1 MTSAAHTKGTNQMKT
16 IVTTLTAATLALSG
30 CATAPEQIAAN
41 YVSPT
46 AYSGHTC
53 SQLNAEAQ
61 QINARLASATGQQAQ
76 QANSDATMTAVA
88 LILFWPAAFFIGG
101 NDQAPAIAQMRG
113 EAQAI
118 QSAAIA
124 RGCR

>member
-1 MTSAAHTKGTNQMKT
+1 MKT
-16 IVTTLTAATLALSG
+16 IVATLTAATLALAG

-41 YVSPT
+41 YVSPA
-46 AYSGHTC
+46 AYSDQTC
-53 SQLNAEAQ
+53 SQLNAQAQ

-76 QANSDATMTAVA
+76 QANSDAAMTAVA
-88 LILFWPAAFFIGG
+88 LVLFWPAAFFIGG

>member
-1 MTSAAHTKGTNQMKT
+1 MK
-16 IVTTLTAATLALSG
+16 IAFTLAATLALAG

-46 AYSGHTC
+46 AYSGQTC
-53 SQLNAEAQ
+53 SQLNAQAQ
-61 QINARLASATGQQAQ
+61 QLNARLATATGQQTQ
-76 QANSDATMTAVA
+76 QANNDAAMTAVA
-88 LILFWPAAFFIGG
+88 LVLFWPAAFWIGG
-101 NDQAPAIAQMRG
+101 NDQGPAIAQMRG

-124 RGCR
+124 QGCR

>member
-1 MTSAAHTKGTNQMKT
+1 
-16 IVTTLTAATLALSG
+16 
-30 CATAPEQIAAN
+30 
-41 YVSPT
+41 
-46 AYSGHTC
+46 
-53 SQLNAEAQ
+53 
-61 QINARLASATGQQAQ
+61 
-76 QANSDATMTAVA
+76 VA

>member
-1 MTSAAHTKGTNQMKT
+1 MKT
-16 IVTTLTAATLALSG
+16 IIAITAAATLTLAG
-30 CATAPEQIAAN
+30 CATAPEQVAAA
-41 YVSPT
+41 YVSPV
-46 AYSGHTC
+46 AFSGQTC
-53 SQLNAEAQ
+53 GQLNAQAQ
-61 QINARLASATGQQAQ
+61 QLNARLATATGQQTQ
-76 QANSDATMTAVA
+76 QANNDAAMTAVA
-88 LILFWPAAFFIGG
+88 LVLFWPAAFFIGG

>member
-1 MTSAAHTKGTNQMKT
+1 MTSAAHTKGTSQMKT
-16 IVTTLTAATLALSG
+16 TAITLVAALALSG